1 MTAEEQAASGKIIVI
16 SGPGGAG
23 KGTVVDAV
31 LAHDE
36 QFVISRSWTTRAQRP
51 GEADDAYNFVTTDE
65 FEAAIAEGAFLEYDH
80 HFGNYYGSPVPS
92 GDDSRDLVLEIDV
105 NGARQI
111 HENGHEALFVF
122 IDTPSV
128 EIQEARMLS
137 RGDEPEKVAERLA
150 GGAVEREL
158 AKELPYVHVINDDL
172 ESCAQQVLDVVADY
186 RSASES

>member
-36 QFVISRSWTTRAQRP
+36 QFVVSRSWTTRAQRP

-158 AKELPYVHVINDDL
+158 AKELPYVHVINDEL

>member
-36 QFVISRSWTTRAQRP
+36 QFVVSRSWTTRAQRP

>member
-158 AKELPYVHVINDDL
+158 AKELPYVHVINDEL

>member
-36 QFVISRSWTTRAQRP
+36 QFVVSRSWTTRAQRP

-105 NGARQI
+105 NGARHI
-111 HENGHEALFVF
+111 HENKHANLLVLN
-122 IDTPSV
+122 DTPS
-128 EIQEARMLS
+128 EELQEVRYLS
-137 RGDEPEKVAERLA
+137 RCDEPEKVADRLA

-158 AKELPYVHVINDDL
+158 AKELPYVHVINDEL

>member
-1 MTAEEQAASGKIIVI
+1 MSDETGNIIVI

-36 QFVISRSWTTRAQRP
+36 QFVVSRSWTTRSQRP
-51 GEADDAYNFVTTDE
+51 GEADDAYNFVTTE
-65 FEAAIAEGAFLEYDH
+65 AFEAAIEDGAFLEYDH
-80 HFGNYYGSPVPS
+80 HFGNYYGSPVPPA
-92 GDDSRDLVLEIDV
+92 GEARDLVLEIDV

-111 HENGHEALFVF
+111 HENGHEALFIF

-137 RGDEPEKVAERLA
+137 RGDDPEKVAERLA

-158 AKELPYVHVINDDL
+158 AKDLPYVHVVNDEL
-172 ESCAQQVLDVVADY
+172 ESCAQQVLDVVAEY
-186 RSASES
+186 RSASEQ